1 MPGTISEIRIARDSV
16 LDYIHQFPSSQTGV
30 GYKTTLVVVQSPKIP
45 LDRLVACV
53 NAQEAGNRR
62 AKQYADTTYGHVIE
76 DRGEVNYGIDSLTA
90 A

>member
-1 MPGTISEIRIARDSV
+1 MPGTISEIRIARDGV

-53 NAQEAGNRR
+53 NAQAAGTG